1 MKPFKKNLK
10 FLLSIFNGALPY
22 CKVHKGGGR
31 EGMLVDFV
39 KKSLKPDG
47 VNL

>member
-22 CKVHKGGGR
+22 CEVHKGR